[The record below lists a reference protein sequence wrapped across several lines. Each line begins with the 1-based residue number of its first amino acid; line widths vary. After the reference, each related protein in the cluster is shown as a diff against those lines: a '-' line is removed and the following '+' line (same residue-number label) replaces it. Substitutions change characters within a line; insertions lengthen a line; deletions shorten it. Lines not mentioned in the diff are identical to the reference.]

1 MSLDHAILGFL
12 QYGPLTGYDL
22 KSVFD
27 MSVKHFW
34 AADQSRIYR
43 TLSKL
48 ADEGWAEIEVVA
60 QDDRPDRKVYSITES
75 GRAEL
80 HKWLTNPLPEK
91 KDHVQP
97 LVQIFF
103 AGKLSDDEILAM
115 LKRMS
120 ETSHRRSQQLDT
132 LVGSDCEYDA
142 ETSAR
147 DNFFF
152 DLTLEYGRLM
162 TKASADWYDSV
173 ITRFENGEYKTDEE
187 AK

>member
-27 MSVKHFW
+27 ASVRHFW

-48 ADEGWAEIEVVA
+48 ADEGWANVDVVE

-75 GRAEL
+75 GRTEL
-80 HKWLTNPLPEK
+80 HRWLTNPLPEK
-91 KDHVQP
+91 KDHVQS

-103 AGKLSDDEILAM
+103 AGKLSDDEIMAM
-115 LKRMS
+115 LRRMS
-120 ETSHRRSQQLDT
+120 ENAHMRHQQLDGLT
-132 LVGSDCEYDA
+132 DNECEYT
-142 ETSAR
+142 EGSSAR
-147 DNFFF
+147 DNFFW
-152 DLTLEYGRLM
+152 DLTLEYGKLM
-162 TKASADWYDSV
+162 TKTSADWYDSV
-173 ITRFENGEYKTDEE
+173 IERIKKGEYKSEDDI
-187 AK
+187 K